1 MHSFIWVH
9 TGCVCSQKVE
19 IGPPINI
26 PLGTTRVA
34 ACNDGATTNEAART
48 SEEASCSAATGETEL
63 GGVDTTV
70 ACNAVAA
77 GRDVAPEGCSMGWR
91 RAMAGRP

>member
-1 MHSFIWVH
+1 M
-9 TGCVCSQKVE
+9 
-19 IGPPINI
+19 
-26 PLGTTRVA
+26 A
-34 ACNDGATTNEAART
+34 ACNDRATTNEAARS

-77 GRDVAPEGCSMGWR
+77 GHDVAPEGCSMGWR
-91 RAMAGRP
+91 RAMAVQP